1 MTNYYDMHV
10 YMQLQVPRTLKEELM
25 PPTSVKELKQFFL
38 IRLPILGW
46 LRSYQLRFL
55 IGDITA
61 GLTVSI
67 MHILHGE
74 CMHMVS
80 SVASYIAMF
89 QYTINA

>member
-1 MTNYYDMHV
+1 MLMTGQTIMTCMHV

-74 CMHMVS
+74 CMH
-80 SVASYIAMF
+80 I
-89 QYTINA
+89 